1 MPIDAIKLASKG
13 KTMIEVKGYFDG
25 KKIHVLETIPDNIK
39 PSEVTILFVE
49 SAEEKRMKLTE
60 VRKKLRGSA
69 KGLRL
74 WEKLVADRKLEEDH
88 G

>member
-1 MPIDAIKLASKG
+1 M
-13 KTMIEVKGYFDG
+13 
-25 KKIHVLETIPDNIK
+25 LESIPDNIK
-39 PSEVTILFVE
+39 PSEVTILFTE
-49 SAEEKRMKLTE
+49 GAEQKRMKLAE

-74 WEKLVADRKLEEDH
+74 WEKLAADRKLEEDH